1 MLHSLLDRRQSGH
14 DTYVYRSFE
23 ETTREIL
30 RLRLSTTRTCS
41 QLRVTVIGLF
51 FPLPVSIQFE
61 NAPVPRRRRNV
72 SIDSTGSI
80 RSSWRAKDR
89 KLFHSRL
96 PPLAFLVV
104 RFLSRA
110 IVSNKR
116 SPEMFIRALRI
127 TCDSS
132 FFSDTSKRLCN
143 RF

>member
-41 QLRVTVIGLF
+41 RLRVTVIGLF

-61 NAPVPRRRRNV
+61 NAPVPRRRRNI

-80 RSSWRAKDR
+80 RSSWRAKT
-89 KLFHSRL
+89 FPFASSPACFSRRT
-96 PPLAFLVV
+96 F
-104 RFLSRA
+104 S
-110 IVSNKR
+110 
-116 SPEMFIRALRI
+116 I
-127 TCDSS
+127 TCD
-132 FFSDTSKRLCN
+132 
-143 RF
+143 RFEQTIPRNVYTRVAYYL

>member
-41 QLRVTVIGLF
+41 RLKVTVIRLF

-89 KLFHSRL
+89 KLSHS
-96 PPLAFLVV
+96 PACF
-104 RFLSRA
+104 SRRTF
-110 IVSNKR
+110 S
-116 SPEMFIRALRI
+116 I
-127 TCDSS
+127 TCD
-132 FFSDTSKRLCN
+132 
-143 RF
+143 RFEQTIPRNVYTRVAYYL

>member
-41 QLRVTVIGLF
+41 RLRVTVIGLF

-61 NAPVPRRRRNV
+61 NAPVPRRRRNL

-89 KLFHSRL
+89 KLSHSPACFSRRT
-96 PPLAFLVV
+96 FSIMCD
-104 RFLSRA
+104 RFEQTIPRNVYTRVAYYL
-110 IVSNKR
+110 
-116 SPEMFIRALRI
+116 
-127 TCDSS
+127 
-132 FFSDTSKRLCN
+132 
-143 RF
+143 